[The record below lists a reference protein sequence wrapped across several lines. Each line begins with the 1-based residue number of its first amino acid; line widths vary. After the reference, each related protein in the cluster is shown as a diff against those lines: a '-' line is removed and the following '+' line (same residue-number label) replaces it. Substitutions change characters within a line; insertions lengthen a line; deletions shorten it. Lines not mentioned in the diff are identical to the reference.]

1 VTVAPGNFVDF
12 NVSGSSG
19 TPAGVWIALMCN

>member
-12 NVSGSSG
+12 NVAGASG
-19 TPAGVWIALMCN
+19 TAAGVWMALMCN